1 MYSDGLATVSVFVEA
16 QQVEVQG
23 AGVASDAALSSPAEP
38 PMQGLA
44 RVGSGF
50 AFSTVVQGHQ
60 VTAVGEVPAETVEY
74 HRALGQILQRR
85 RNPAPLT
92 CMRFLLYSRPGCGL
106 CEEMLLELAALPA
119 AAQAGV
125 DVLDVDADPAA
136 KVRYGHKI
144 PVLLYA
150 GELVC
155 HGRLD
160 PEEVHKALAYHRRP
174 V

>member
-1 MYSDGLATVSVFVEA
+1 
-16 QQVEVQG
+16 
-23 AGVASDAALSSPAEP
+23 
-38 PMQGLA
+38 
-44 RVGSGF
+44 
-50 AFSTVVQGHQ
+50 
-60 VTAVGEVPAETVEY
+60 
-74 HRALGQILQRR
+74 
-85 RNPAPLT
+85 
-92 CMRFLLYSRPGCGL
+92 MRFQLYSRPGCGL

>member
-1 MYSDGLATVSVFVEA
+1 
-16 QQVEVQG
+16 
-23 AGVASDAALSSPAEP
+23 
-38 PMQGLA
+38 
-44 RVGSGF
+44 
-50 AFSTVVQGHQ
+50 
-60 VTAVGEVPAETVEY
+60 
-74 HRALGQILQRR
+74 
-85 RNPAPLT
+85 
-92 CMRFLLYSRPGCGL
+92 MRFLLYSRPGCGL
-106 CEEMLLELAALPA
+106 CEEMLLELAALPPA
-119 AAQAGV
+119 AEAGV